1 VRRRGEKSLRDIT
14 RETRLIAPVHSIE
27 ISIFG
32 SSILKRILSK
42 VGWQISMINN
52 VSKIKTHG
60 KTLMTFETL
69 FASAKDLYIVSYDD
83 AFDKSIGMTCIGEV
97 IRRCSDPYF
106 INMIYEVLIESLRY
120 LFDDYYFIVG
130 D

>member
-1 VRRRGEKSLRDIT
+1 
-14 RETRLIAPVHSIE
+14 
-27 ISIFG
+27 
-32 SSILKRILSK
+32 
-42 VGWQISMINN
+42 MINN

-69 FASAKDLYIVSYDD
+69 FASAKDLYTISYDD